1 MNNSINNL
9 KFANEIYL
17 ELEKINSKELHL
29 QSIANLLIQQDDE
42 NTIKNII
49 LDVSKKQTETKE
61 TRRPFRFSLGNDG
74 ELDISTINAD
84 SPNEFFGALMS
95 GFSNKRERKP
105 KQNLSAIDV
114 SNGLMLKII
123 ALIQNDLNEQKIVL
137 GRKIENRLKKELKVK

>member
-49 LDVSKKQTETKE
+49 LEVSKKQTETKE

-137 GRKIENRLKKELKVK
+137 GRKFENRLKKELKVK